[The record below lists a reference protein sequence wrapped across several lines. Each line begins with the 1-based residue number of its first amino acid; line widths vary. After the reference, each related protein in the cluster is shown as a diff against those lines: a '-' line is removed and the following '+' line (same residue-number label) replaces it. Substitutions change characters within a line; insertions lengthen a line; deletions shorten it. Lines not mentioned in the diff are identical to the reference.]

1 MPSKGQKTDKS
12 LFIDGY
18 AVSSK
23 IAPAPI
29 RKAYK
34 SWVDQKQRCTNK
46 NNPRYKWWGAK
57 GIRQEYT
64 AYEFVTWWLKEWQ
77 KRPYWKRPN
86 CSRIDHTK
94 NYTLD
99 NIELL
104 ECSENAT
111 ERIVRKGVPGSRG
124 VKIKATNIDTGEERI
139 FYSVYKAHKDLR
151 IAESAIHAQVQN
163 GCKTKP
169 TRKWLFEKC
178 D

>member
-1 MPSKGQKTDKS
+1 MPLKGKTKADNVYIEGHS
-12 LFIDGY
+12 I
-18 AVSSK
+18 SSK
-23 IAPAPI
+23 TAPAPI

-34 SWVDQKQRCTNK
+34 SWADQRQRCSNPK
-46 NNPRYKWWGAK
+46 DPRYKWWGAK

-64 AYEFVTWWLKEWQ
+64 AREFVLWWLKEWA
-77 KRPYWKRPN
+77 KRPFWKRAN

-111 ERIVRKGVPGSRG
+111 ERIARKGVPGSRG
-124 VKIKATNIDTGEERI
+124 YKIKAINIDTGEERI
-139 FYSVYKAHKDLR
+139 FYSLYLASKDLK
-151 IAESAIHAQVQN
+151 IARSAIGSQVRN

-169 TRKWLFEKC
+169 ARKWLFEKC

>member
-1 MPSKGQKTDKS
+1 MPLKGKTKATN

-18 AVSSK
+18 AISSK
-23 IAPAPI
+23 KAPAPI

-34 SWVDQKQRCTNK
+34 SWVDQRQRCTNK
-46 NNPRYKWWGAK
+46 NDPRYKWWGAK

-64 AYEFVTWWLKEWQ
+64 AHEFVIWWLKEWV
-77 KRPYWKRPN
+77 KRPFWKRPN

-111 ERIVRKGVPGSRG
+111 ERIERKGVPGSRG
-124 VKIKATNIDTGEERI
+124 CKIKAVHIVTGEERV
-139 FYSVYKAHKDLR
+139 FCSVYKAHIDLC
-151 IAESAIHAQVQN
+151 IAESAIHHQIQN
-163 GCKTKP
+163 GCIKPP
-169 TRKWLFEKC
+169 TRKWLFSKC